1 MKSLMIMILRDFNLI
16 PSTCWYEFGH
26 LMLVITPFTNL
37 QRVLYIYY
45 ILRPFLSMALLGVI
59 FDIWLGIQEF
69 GLRDDD
75 LKPSGHEL
83 HCSL

>member
-1 MKSLMIMILRDFNLI
+1 
-16 PSTCWYEFGH
+16 
-26 LMLVITPFTNL
+26 
-37 QRVLYIYY
+37 
-45 ILRPFLSMALLGVI
+45 MALLGVI
-59 FDIWLGIQEF
+59 FDIWPGIQEF

>member
-1 MKSLMIMILRDFNLI
+1 
-16 PSTCWYEFGH
+16 
-26 LMLVITPFTNL
+26 MLVRIRTSYVGHNSIYKFTKSTIYL
-37 QRVLYIYY
+37 LY
-45 ILRPFLSMALLGVI
+45 FKAVLSMALLGVI
-59 FDIWLGIQEF
+59 FDIWPGIQEF